1 MGVVSAEMWLSPAE
15 GRAWRAYL
23 SSNMLLMRAL
33 DRQLLADS
41 NIAHT
46 HYGVLVQLSERP
58 NGSARMTQLAAIMD
72 HSQSRMSHAVS
83 RLEKNGWVRRELDA
97 VDKRVVHV
105 LLTDKGRDVLR
116 AAAPGHVRCVRE
128 SLFDG
133 LTPEQVECFREVCE
147 VMLDRLTDGR
157 AAGSPEAG
165 FDELAAQRE
174 AQAVRRRRRNG
185 SWSDGGT

>member
-1 MGVVSAEMWLSPAE
+1 MAGVSAEKWLSPAE

-23 SSNMLLMRAL
+23 SSNLLLMRAL

-46 HYGVLVQLSERP
+46 HYGVLVQLAERP
-58 NGSARMTQLAAIMD
+58 GGSARMTQLASMMD
-72 HSQSRMSHAVS
+72 HSQSRTSHAVS
-83 RLEKNGWVRRELDA
+83 RLEGNGWVRRELDPI
-97 VDKRVVHV
+97 DKRVIHV
-105 LLTDKGRDVLR
+105 VLTEEGRAVLR

-133 LTPEQVECFREVCE
+133 LTPEQVETFREVCE

-157 AAGSPEAG
+157 AADSADAG
-165 FDELAAQRE
+165 FDELAAQLE

-185 SWSDGGT
+185 S

>member
-1 MGVVSAEMWLSPAE
+1 MSAERWLSPAE

-41 NIAHT
+41 HIAHS
-46 HYGVLVQLSERP
+46 HYGVLVQLAARP
-58 NGSARMTQLAAIMD
+58 GGSARMTQLATMMD
-72 HSQSRMSHAVS
+72 HSQSRTSHAVS
-83 RLEKNGWVRRELDA
+83 RLESNGWVRRGLDPA
-97 VDKRVVHV
+97 DKRVIHV
-105 LLTDKGRDVLR
+105 VLTDQGREVLR

-128 SLFDG
+128 NLFDG

-157 AAGSPEAG
+157 AAGSPDAG
-165 FDELAAQRE
+165 FSELSAQNE
-174 AQAVRRRRRNG
+174 AQAMRRRRRNG
-185 SWSDGGT
+185 SPSDGGT

>member
-1 MGVVSAEMWLSPAE
+1 VSAEKWLSPAE
-15 GRAWRAYL
+15 GKAWRAYL

-46 HYGVLVQLSERP
+46 HYGVLVQLAERP
-58 NGSARMTQLAAIMD
+58 GGSARMTQLASLMD

-83 RLEKNGWVRRELDA
+83 RLEGNGWVRRELDP

-105 LLTDKGRDVLR
+105 VLTEEGRAVLR

-133 LTPEQVECFREVCE
+133 LTPEQVENFRAVCE

-157 AAGSPEAG
+157 AGGSTEAA
-165 FDELAAQRE
+165 FAELAEGAGD
-174 AQAVRRRRRNG
+174 QAVRRRRRNG
-185 SWSDGGT
+185 SATAGGT